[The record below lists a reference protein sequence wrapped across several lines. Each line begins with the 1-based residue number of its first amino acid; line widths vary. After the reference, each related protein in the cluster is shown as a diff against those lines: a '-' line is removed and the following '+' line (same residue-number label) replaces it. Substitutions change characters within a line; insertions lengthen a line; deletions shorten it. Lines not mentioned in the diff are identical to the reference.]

1 MDHFAGLDVSVKE
14 TSVCIVDDVGKIVRE
29 VKVASEP
36 EALLAVLK
44 NPAYHFK
51 RIGLE
56 AGPLSQWLYSALA
69 GAELPV
75 ICVETRHMRAV
86 LKAQI
91 NKTDRNDARGI
102 AQMMRAG
109 LYRPVHVKTLRSQK
123 LRMLLTHRK
132 LLQAKAIA
140 VENDLRATLRN
151 FGLKVGVVGTVK
163 FEASINEAYVI
174 HASSVAVSREHRRA
188 KTDRLDTELL
198 KRSFLGW
205 LRGERDHCKMVEI
218 PTMQDEDAKRPN
230 REHDS
235 LIGERSRIVNR
246 MKAALVRLGI
256 RGFNPKL
263 KRATTRLDGLHTPEG
278 EPIPPNALAE
288 LRRDMERRRLVNN
301 QIRQIEEERLERIE
315 QAPCDGAH
323 VMVRLL
329 ARVMGV
335 GIETA
340 DMLVHEVLSRNM
352 RDRRAVARY
361 AGLTGSPD
369 ESGRKRREK
378 GLARSGNARV
388 RRGMIQLAWR
398 FLLHQKNSAL
408 TKWFRSRTEN
418 ARGTRKPMIV
428 ALARKLLIA
437 LWRLMREGIVPD
449 GVVLRPAQ

>member
-1 MDHFAGLDVSVKE
+1 MEHFAGLDVSVKD

-109 LYRPVHVKTLRSQK
+109 FYRPVHVKTLRSQK

-163 FEASINEAYVI
+163 FEARIKELVEDVPDLAVLVEPLLVVRRVLREQI
-174 HASSVAVSREHRRA
+174 SVLHR
-188 KTDRLDTELL
+188 
-198 KRSFLGW
+198 
-205 LRGERDHCKMVEI
+205 
-218 PTMQDEDAKRPN
+218 
-230 REHDS
+230 
-235 LIGERSRIVNR
+235 
-246 MKAALVRLGI
+246 
-256 RGFNPKL
+256 
-263 KRATTRLDGLHTPEG
+263 
-278 EPIPPNALAE
+278 
-288 LRRDMERRRLVNN
+288 
-301 QIRQIEEERLERIE
+301 
-315 QAPCDGAH
+315 
-323 VMVRLL
+323 RLL
-329 ARVMGV
+329 AIVRDDDVCRRLMTVPGV
-335 GIETA
+335 GPVVALTY
-340 DMLVHEVLSRNM
+340 
-352 RDRRAVARY
+352 RATVDVPVGAVF
-361 AGLTGSPD
+361 GLTPSRHQSGESDRPGAISRCGD
-369 ESGRKRREK
+369 EMM
-378 GLARSGNARV
+378 RSMLYEAAQILLV
-388 RRGMIQLAWR
+388 R
-398 FLLHQKNSAL
+398 S
-408 TKWFRSRTEN
+408 TKWSWLKAWAMKI
-418 ARGTRKPMIV
+418 ARHRGVKKAIV
-428 ALARKLLIA
+428 ALAR
-437 LWRLMREGIVPD
+437 RLAVIMHRIWVNGTAFRWTQEQ
-449 GVVLRPAQ
+449 AAAAT